1 MKFPSWL
8 TVMSISEYFAGT
20 YREARNNFLAAART
34 AGTKLT
40 HYTLPNLYGPE
51 NEELVVDVAR
61 LGPNNPTRILMLISA
76 THGVEG
82 FCGSGCQVGYLTD
95 QLYNVLPANAG
106 AILIH
111 ALNPF
116 GFARLRRVNE
126 DNVDLNRNFQDF
138 SKELPS
144 SSLYE
149 PLHNWLVPKDWDGDQ
164 RRTADAALKKYIS
177 DFGIQRFQASVS
189 GGQYSRPTGL
199 FYGGIRESWSNRVF
213 RQILGEHVSSATKEM
228 AVLDFH
234 TGLGKSGF
242 GEPIYLGSDEEGFKR
257 ARKWYGEEVKS
268 TDLGTSV
275 SANVTGSVADAFRR
289 SASQLEVTYLVLEFG
304 TIPILE
310 VLTALRADHW
320 LHAVPNRVTGLRDA
334 IKRQI
339 RDAFYVDAP
348 WWKAAVYVR
357 SADFALRATR
367 ALGSS

>member
-1 MKFPSWL
+1 
-8 TVMSISEYFAGT
+8 
-20 YREARNNFLAAART
+20 
-34 AGTKLT
+34 
-40 HYTLPNLYGPE
+40 
-51 NEELVVDVAR
+51 
-61 LGPNNPTRILMLISA
+61 MLISA

-95 QLYNVLPANAG
+95 QLYDVLPASSG

-116 GFARLRRVNE
+116 GFAWLRRVNE
-126 DNVDLNRNFQDF
+126 DNIDLNRNFQDF

-144 SSLYE
+144 SSAYE
-149 PLHNWLVPKDWDGDQ
+149 TLHNWLIPEDWDGDQ
-164 RRTADAALKKYIS
+164 RRTADAALNKYIAE
-177 DFGIQRFQASVS
+177 FGIKKFQASVS

-199 FYGGIRESWSNRVF
+199 FYGGARESWSNRVF
-213 RQILGEHVSSATKEM
+213 HQILGEHISPATKKI

-234 TGLGKSGF
+234 TGLGKPGF
-242 GEPIYLGSDEEGFKR
+242 GEPIFLGPDDEGFER
-257 ARKWYGEEVKS
+257 AREWYGEEVKS
-268 TDLGTSV
+268 TNQGTSV
-275 SANVTGSVADAFRR
+275 SASVTGSVADAFFGP
-289 SASQLEVTYLVLEFG
+289 SSHLEVTYLTLEFG
-304 TIPILE
+304 TVPILA

-320 LHAVPNRVTGLRDA
+320 LYAVPNRVTGLRDA

-367 ALGSS
+367 ALGNS

>member
-1 MKFPSWL
+1 MA
-8 TVMSISEYFAGT
+8 VSEYFANS
-20 YREARNNFLAAART
+20 YSEARAKFLGAAST
-34 AGTKLT
+34 AGANLT
-40 HYTLPNLYGPE
+40 HHRLPKYRGPE
-51 NEELVVDVAR
+51 LEELFVDVAM
-61 LGPNNPTRILMLISA
+61 LGPQNPENLLMLISA

-234 TGLGKSGF
+234 
-242 GEPIYLGSDEEGFKR
+242 
-257 ARKWYGEEVKS
+257 
-268 TDLGTSV
+268 
-275 SANVTGSVADAFRR
+275 
-289 SASQLEVTYLVLEFG
+289 
-304 TIPILE
+304 
-310 VLTALRADHW
+310 
-320 LHAVPNRVTGLRDA
+320 
-334 IKRQI
+334 
-339 RDAFYVDAP
+339 
-348 WWKAAVYVR
+348 
-357 SADFALRATR
+357 
-367 ALGSS
+367 